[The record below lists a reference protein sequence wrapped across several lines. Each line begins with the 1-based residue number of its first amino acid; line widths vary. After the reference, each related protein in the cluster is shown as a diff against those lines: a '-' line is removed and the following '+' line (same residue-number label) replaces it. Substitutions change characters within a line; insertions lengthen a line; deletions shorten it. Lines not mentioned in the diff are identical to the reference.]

1 MITIKDY
8 LSITS
13 IGILR
18 NVNIFEDNKLVYRG
32 QNELI
37 PEEFLN
43 KKLSK
48 AYVNSYQDFGDYIYM
63 ELLLY
68 I

>member
-18 NVNIFEDNKLVYRG
+18 SVNIFENNKLVYRG

-43 KKLSK
+43 KTLLK
-48 AYVNSYQDFGDYIYM
+48 AYINPYKDFGDYIYM
-63 ELLLY
+63 ELQLY

>member
-18 NVNIFEDNKLVYRG
+18 NVNIFENNELVYRG
-32 QNELI
+32 PNELI

-43 KKLSK
+43 KTLLK